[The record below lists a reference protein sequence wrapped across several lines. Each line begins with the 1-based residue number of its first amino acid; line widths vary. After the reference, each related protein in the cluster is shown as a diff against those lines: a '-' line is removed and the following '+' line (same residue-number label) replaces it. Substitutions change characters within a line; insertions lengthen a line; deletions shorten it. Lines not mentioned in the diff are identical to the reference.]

1 MPSIPWATLWRSSRR
16 SFPEASFLSQ
26 LPFRFRAAHAIQREV
41 TRLAAIFWVVPI
53 AFIMR
58 VLMRYH
64 IKDVA
69 QVRTRYRALV
79 KERKHPLLICPNHLT
94 MMDSA
99 VIAWALGGS
108 WWYVFHYSR
117 MPWNL
122 PEYNN
127 FASQW
132 PTRIGAW
139 ITKCI
144 PVIRGGR
151 REDVSRVIK
160 RVQHLLARGETALIF
175 PEAGRSRSGR
185 VEADS
190 VAHAVGRILTSV
202 PGCQPLCVYLRG
214 DRQRT
219 WSTIPA
225 RGDSFYI
232 EFEVVEPQSDHSGMR
247 RSRDFSR
254 QIVDRLV
261 GMEEEYFASR

>member
-1 MPSIPWATLWRSSRR
+1 MTR
-16 SFPEASFLSQ
+16 
-26 LPFRFRAAHAIQREV
+26 LPFRTRAAHTFQREV
-41 TRLAAIFWVVPI
+41 GRLAAAFWVIPI
-53 AFIMR
+53 AFILR
-58 VLMRYH
+58 VLMGYR

-69 QVRTRYRALV
+69 QVRARYRALL
-79 KERKHPLLICPNHLT
+79 KESDHPLLICPNHLT

-99 VIAWALGGS
+99 VVAWALGGS
-108 WWYVFHYSR
+108 WWYLFHYSR

-127 FASQW
+127 YSSQL
-132 PTRIGAW
+132 PTRLGAW
-139 ITKCI
+139 LIKCI

-160 RVQHLLARGETALIF
+160 RVQHLLSRGETALIF

-185 VEADS
+185 VEADA

-214 DRQRT
+214 DRQQT
-219 WSTIPA
+219 WSTVPA

-232 EFEVVEPQSDHSGMR
+232 DFEVGEPHSDHSGMR

-254 QIVDRLV
+254 QIVDQLV
-261 GMEEEYFASR
+261 GMEEEYFAGR

>member
-1 MPSIPWATLWRSSRR
+1 MTPLR
-16 SFPEASFLSQ
+16 
-26 LPFRFRAAHAIQREV
+26 FRTRAAHAFQREV
-41 TRLAAIFWVVPI
+41 GRLAALFWILPI
-53 AFIMR
+53 VFVLR
-58 VLMRYH
+58 VLMGYR

-69 QVRTRYRALV
+69 QVRTRYRALL
-79 KERKHPLLICPNHLT
+79 KARDHPLLICPNHLT

-99 VIAWALGGS
+99 VVAWALGGS
-108 WWYVFHYSR
+108 WWYLFHYSR

-127 FASQW
+127 FATQL
-132 PTRIGAW
+132 PARVGAW
-139 ITKCI
+139 IAKCI

-151 REDVSRVIK
+151 REEVSKVIK
-160 RVQHLLARGETALIF
+160 RVQHLLSRGETALIF

-185 VEADS
+185 VEADA

-214 DRQRT
+214 DRQAT

-232 EFEVVEPQSDHSGMR
+232 DFEIIEPRSDYSGMR
-247 RSRDFSR
+247 RSRDFSQ

-261 GMEEEYFASR
+261 GMEEEYFARR

>member
-1 MPSIPWATLWRSSRR
+1 MTR
-16 SFPEASFLSQ
+16 
-26 LPFRFRAAHAIQREV
+26 LPFRTRAAHTFQREV
-41 TRLAAIFWVVPI
+41 GRLAAAFWVIPI
-53 AFIMR
+53 AFILR
-58 VLMRYH
+58 VLMGYR

-69 QVRTRYRALV
+69 QVRARYRALL
-79 KERKHPLLICPNHLT
+79 KESDHPLLICPNHLT

-99 VIAWALGGS
+99 VVAWALGGS
-108 WWYVFHYSR
+108 WWYLFHYSR

-127 FASQW
+127 YSSQL

-139 ITKCI
+139 LIKCI

-160 RVQHLLARGETALIF
+160 RVQHLLSRGETALIF

-185 VEADS
+185 VEADA

-214 DRQRT
+214 DRQQT
-219 WSTIPA
+219 WSTVPA

-232 EFEVVEPQSDHSGMR
+232 DFVVGELHSDHSGMR

-261 GMEEEYFASR
+261 GMEEEYFAGR

>member
-1 MPSIPWATLWRSSRR
+1 LTR
-16 SFPEASFLSQ
+16 
-26 LPFRFRAAHAIQREV
+26 LPFRTRAAHTFQREV
-41 TRLAAIFWVVPI
+41 GRLAAVFWVISI
-53 AFIMR
+53 AFILR
-58 VLMRYH
+58 VLMGYR

-69 QVRTRYRALV
+69 QVRARYRALL
-79 KERKHPLLICPNHLT
+79 KESDHPLLICPNHLT

-99 VIAWALGGS
+99 VVAWALGGS
-108 WWYVFHYSR
+108 WWYLFHYSR

-127 FASQW
+127 YSSQL
-132 PTRIGAW
+132 PTRLGAW
-139 ITKCI
+139 LFKCI

-160 RVQHLLARGETALIF
+160 RVQHLLSRGETALIF

-185 VEADS
+185 VEADA

-214 DRQRT
+214 DRQQT
-219 WSTIPA
+219 WSTVPA

-232 EFEVVEPQSDHSGMR
+232 DFEVGELHSDHSGMR

-261 GMEEEYFASR
+261 GMEEEYFAGR

>member
-1 MPSIPWATLWRSSRR
+1 MTR
-16 SFPEASFLSQ
+16 
-26 LPFRFRAAHAIQREV
+26 LPFRTRAAHTFQREV
-41 TRLAAIFWVVPI
+41 GRLAAAFWVIPI
-53 AFIMR
+53 AFILR
-58 VLMRYH
+58 VLMGYR

-69 QVRTRYRALV
+69 QVRARYRALL
-79 KERKHPLLICPNHLT
+79 KESDHPLLICPNHLT

-99 VIAWALGGS
+99 VVAWALGGS
-108 WWYVFHYSR
+108 WWYLFHYSR

-127 FASQW
+127 YSSQL
-132 PTRIGAW
+132 PTRLGAW
-139 ITKCI
+139 LIKCI

-160 RVQHLLARGETALIF
+160 RVQHLLSRGETALIF

-185 VEADS
+185 VEADA

-214 DRQRT
+214 DRQQT
-219 WSTIPA
+219 WSTVPA

-232 EFEVVEPQSDHSGMR
+232 DFVVGELHSDHSGMR

-261 GMEEEYFASR
+261 GMEEEYFAGR

>member
-1 MPSIPWATLWRSSRR
+1 MTR
-16 SFPEASFLSQ
+16 
-26 LPFRFRAAHAIQREV
+26 LPFRTRAAHTFQREV
-41 TRLAAIFWVVPI
+41 GRLAAVFWVISI
-53 AFIMR
+53 AFILR
-58 VLMRYH
+58 VLMGYR

-69 QVRTRYRALV
+69 QVRARYRALL
-79 KERKHPLLICPNHLT
+79 KESDHPLLICPNHLT

-99 VIAWALGGS
+99 VVAWALGGS
-108 WWYVFHYSR
+108 WWYLFHYSR

-127 FASQW
+127 YSSQL

-139 ITKCI
+139 LFKCI

-160 RVQHLLARGETALIF
+160 RVQHLLSRGETALIF

-185 VEADS
+185 VEADA

-214 DRQRT
+214 DRQQT
-219 WSTIPA
+219 WSTVPA

-232 EFEVVEPQSDHSGMR
+232 DFEVGELHSDHSGMR

-261 GMEEEYFASR
+261 GMEEEYFAGR

>member
-1 MPSIPWATLWRSSRR
+1 MT
-16 SFPEASFLSQ
+16 
-26 LPFRFRAAHAIQREV
+26 RAAHTFQREV
-41 TRLAAIFWVVPI
+41 TRLLAVFWVISI
-53 AFIMR
+53 AFILR
-58 VLMRYH
+58 FLMGYR
-64 IKDVA
+64 IKDLA
-69 QVRTRYRALV
+69 QVRARYRALL
-79 KERKHPLLICPNHLT
+79 KESDHPFLICPNHLT

-99 VIAWALGGS
+99 VVAWALGGS

-127 FASQW
+127 YSSQL
-132 PTRIGAW
+132 PTRFGAW
-139 ITKCI
+139 LTKCI

-160 RVQHLLARGETALIF
+160 LVQHLLSRGETALIF

-185 VEADS
+185 VEADG

-214 DRQRT
+214 DRQQT
-219 WSTIPA
+219 WSTAPA

-232 EFEVVEPQSDHSGMR
+232 DFEVVEPHSDHSGMR
-247 RSRDFSR
+247 RSRDFS
-254 QIVDRLV
+254 QQVVARLV
-261 GMEEEYFASR
+261 GMEEEYFARR

>member
-1 MPSIPWATLWRSSRR
+1 LTRL
-16 SFPEASFLSQ
+16 SFST
-26 LPFRFRAAHAIQREV
+26 RAAHAFQREV
-41 TRLAAIFWVVPI
+41 GRLAALFWVLAIP
-53 AFIMR
+53 FILR
-58 VLMRYH
+58 VLMRYR

-69 QVRTRYRALV
+69 GVRTRYRALL
-79 KERKHPLLICPNHLT
+79 KESDRPFLICPNHLT

-99 VIAWALGGS
+99 VITWALGGS
-108 WWYVFHYSR
+108 WWYLFHYSR
-117 MPWNL
+117 LPWNL

-132 PTRIGAW
+132 PTRVGAW
-139 ITKCI
+139 LTKCI

-151 REDVSRVIK
+151 REDISRVIK

-202 PGCQPLCVYLRG
+202 PGCQSLCVYLRG
-214 DRQRT
+214 DRQQT
-219 WSTIPA
+219 WSTVPA

-232 EFEVVEPQSDHSGMR
+232 DFELMEPKSDHAGMR
-247 RSRDFSR
+247 RSRHFSQ

-261 GMEEEYFASR
+261 GMEEEYFAGR

>member
-1 MPSIPWATLWRSSRR
+1 MTR
-16 SFPEASFLSQ
+16 
-26 LPFRFRAAHAIQREV
+26 LPFRTRAAHTFQREV
-41 TRLAAIFWVVPI
+41 GRLAAVFWVIPI
-53 AFIMR
+53 AFILR
-58 VLMRYH
+58 VLMGYR

-69 QVRTRYRALV
+69 QVRARYRALL
-79 KERKHPLLICPNHLT
+79 KESDHPLLICPNHLT

-99 VIAWALGGS
+99 VVAWALGGS
-108 WWYVFHYSR
+108 WWYLFHYSR

-127 FASQW
+127 YSSQL
-132 PTRIGAW
+132 PTRLGAW
-139 ITKCI
+139 LIKCI

-160 RVQHLLARGETALIF
+160 RVQHLLSRGETALIF

-185 VEADS
+185 VEADA

-214 DRQRT
+214 DRHQT
-219 WSTIPA
+219 WSTVPA

-232 EFEVVEPQSDHSGMR
+232 DFVVGELHSDHSGMR

-254 QIVDRLV
+254 QIVDRLF
-261 GMEEEYFASR
+261 GMEEEYFAGR

>member
-1 MPSIPWATLWRSSRR
+1 MTR
-16 SFPEASFLSQ
+16 
-26 LPFRFRAAHAIQREV
+26 LPFRTRAAHTFQREMG
-41 TRLAAIFWVVPI
+41 RLVAVFWVIPI
-53 AFIMR
+53 AFILR
-58 VLMRYH
+58 VLMGYR

-69 QVRTRYRALV
+69 QVRARYRALL
-79 KERKHPLLICPNHLT
+79 KESDPPLLICPNHLT

-99 VIAWALGGS
+99 VVAWALGGS
-108 WWYVFHYSR
+108 WWYLFHYSR

-127 FASQW
+127 YSSQL
-132 PTRIGAW
+132 PTRLGAW
-139 ITKCI
+139 LIKCI

-160 RVQHLLARGETALIF
+160 RVQHLLSRGETALIF

-185 VEADS
+185 VEADA

-214 DRQRT
+214 DRQQT
-219 WSTIPA
+219 WSTVPA

-232 EFEVVEPQSDHSGMR
+232 DFEVGELHSDHSGMR

-261 GMEEEYFASR
+261 GMEEEYFAGR

>member
-1 MPSIPWATLWRSSRR
+1 MTR
-16 SFPEASFLSQ
+16 
-26 LPFRFRAAHAIQREV
+26 LPFRTRAAHAVQREV
-41 TRLAAIFWVVPI
+41 GRLAALFWVLTIV
-53 AFIMR
+53 FILR
-58 VLMRYH
+58 VLMRYR
-64 IKDVA
+64 IRDVA
-69 QVRTRYRALV
+69 RVRTRYRALV
-79 KERKHPLLICPNHLT
+79 KEKGRPFLICPNHLT

-108 WWYVFHYSR
+108 WWYLFHYSR

-132 PTRIGAW
+132 PARLGAW
-139 ITKCI
+139 LTKCI

-151 REDVSRVIK
+151 REDVSRVIR
-160 RVQHLLARGETALIF
+160 RVQHLLSRGETALIF

-202 PGCQPLCVYLRG
+202 PGCQLLCVYLRG
-214 DRQRT
+214 DRQHT
-219 WSTIPA
+219 WSTVPA

-232 EFEVVEPQSDHSGMR
+232 DFELVEPQSDHSGMR
-247 RSRDFSR
+247 RSRDFSQ
-254 QIVDRLV
+254 QIIDRLV
-261 GMEEEYFASR
+261 GMEKKYFAGR

>member
-1 MPSIPWATLWRSSRR
+1 MTR
-16 SFPEASFLSQ
+16 
-26 LPFRFRAAHAIQREV
+26 LPFRTRAAHTFQREMG
-41 TRLAAIFWVVPI
+41 RLAAVFWVIPI
-53 AFIMR
+53 AFILR
-58 VLMRYH
+58 VLMGYR

-69 QVRTRYRALV
+69 QVRARYRALL
-79 KERKHPLLICPNHLT
+79 KESDHPLLICPNHLT

-99 VIAWALGGS
+99 VVAWALGGS
-108 WWYVFHYSR
+108 WWYLFHYSR

-127 FASQW
+127 YSSQL
-132 PTRIGAW
+132 PTRLGAW
-139 ITKCI
+139 LIKCI

-160 RVQHLLARGETALIF
+160 RVQHLLSRGETALIF

-185 VEADS
+185 VEADA

-214 DRQRT
+214 DRQQT
-219 WSTIPA
+219 WSTVPA

-232 EFEVVEPQSDHSGMR
+232 NFEVGELHSDHSGMR

-261 GMEEEYFASR
+261 GMEEEYFAGR

>member
-1 MPSIPWATLWRSSRR
+1 MTR
-16 SFPEASFLSQ
+16 
-26 LPFRFRAAHAIQREV
+26 LPFRTRAAHTFQREV
-41 TRLAAIFWVVPI
+41 GRLAAAFWVIPI
-53 AFIMR
+53 AFILR
-58 VLMRYH
+58 VLMGYR

-69 QVRTRYRALV
+69 QVRARYRALL
-79 KERKHPLLICPNHLT
+79 KESDHPLLICPNHLT

-99 VIAWALGGS
+99 VVAWALGGS
-108 WWYVFHYSR
+108 WWYLFHYSR

-127 FASQW
+127 YSSQL
-132 PTRIGAW
+132 PTRLGAW
-139 ITKCI
+139 LIKCI

-160 RVQHLLARGETALIF
+160 RVQHLLSRGETALIF

-185 VEADS
+185 VEADA

-214 DRQRT
+214 DRQQT
-219 WSTIPA
+219 WSTVPA

-232 EFEVVEPQSDHSGMR
+232 DFVVGELHSDHSGMR

-254 QIVDRLV
+254 QIVDRLF
-261 GMEEEYFASR
+261 GMEEEYFAGR

>member
-1 MPSIPWATLWRSSRR
+1 MTR
-16 SFPEASFLSQ
+16 
-26 LPFRFRAAHAIQREV
+26 LPFRTRAAHTFQREV
-41 TRLAAIFWVVPI
+41 GRLAAVFWVIPI
-53 AFIMR
+53 AFILR
-58 VLMRYH
+58 VLMGYR

-69 QVRTRYRALV
+69 QVRARYRALL
-79 KERKHPLLICPNHLT
+79 KESDHPLLICPNHLT

-99 VIAWALGGS
+99 VVAWALGGS
-108 WWYVFHYSR
+108 WWYLFHYSR

-127 FASQW
+127 YSSQL
-132 PTRIGAW
+132 PTRLGAW
-139 ITKCI
+139 LIKCI

-160 RVQHLLARGETALIF
+160 RVQHLLSRGETALIF

-185 VEADS
+185 VEADA

-202 PGCQPLCVYLRG
+202 PGCPPLCVYLRG
-214 DRQRT
+214 DRQQT
-219 WSTIPA
+219 WSTVPA

-232 EFEVVEPQSDHSGMR
+232 DFVVGELHSDHSGMR

-261 GMEEEYFASR
+261 GMEEEYFAGR

>member
-1 MPSIPWATLWRSSRR
+1 MTR
-16 SFPEASFLSQ
+16 
-26 LPFRFRAAHAIQREV
+26 LPLRTRAAHAFQREV
-41 TRLAAIFWVVPI
+41 GRLAALFWVLTIV
-53 AFIMR
+53 FILR
-58 VLMRYH
+58 VLMRYR
-64 IKDVA
+64 IRDVA
-69 QVRTRYRALV
+69 RVRTRYRALV
-79 KERKHPLLICPNHLT
+79 KEKGRPFLSCPNHLT

-108 WWYVFHYSR
+108 WWYLFHYSR

-132 PTRIGAW
+132 PARLGAW
-139 ITKCI
+139 LTKCI

-160 RVQHLLARGETALIF
+160 RVQHLLSRGETALIF

-185 VEADS
+185 VEADA

-214 DRQRT
+214 NQQDT
-219 WSTIPA
+219 WSTVPA

-232 EFEVVEPQSDHSGMR
+232 EFELMAPQSEHSGMR
-247 RSRDFSR
+247 RSRDFSQ

-261 GMEEEYFASR
+261 GMEEEYFARR

>member
-1 MPSIPWATLWRSSRR
+1 MTRL
-16 SFPEASFLSQ
+16 SF
-26 LPFRFRAAHAIQREV
+26 RTRAAHTFQREV
-41 TRLAAIFWVVPI
+41 GRLAAAFWVIPI
-53 AFIMR
+53 AFILR
-58 VLMRYH
+58 VLMGYR

-69 QVRTRYRALV
+69 QVRARYRALL
-79 KERKHPLLICPNHLT
+79 KESDHPLLICPNHLT

-99 VIAWALGGS
+99 VVAWALGGS
-108 WWYVFHYSR
+108 WWYLFHYSR

-127 FASQW
+127 YSSQL
-132 PTRIGAW
+132 PTRLGAW
-139 ITKCI
+139 LIKCI

-160 RVQHLLARGETALIF
+160 RVQHLLSRGETALIF

-185 VEADS
+185 VEADA

-214 DRQRT
+214 DRQQT
-219 WSTIPA
+219 WSTVPA

-232 EFEVVEPQSDHSGMR
+232 DFEVGELHSDHSGMR

-261 GMEEEYFASR
+261 GMEEEYFAGR

>member
-1 MPSIPWATLWRSSRR
+1 MTR
-16 SFPEASFLSQ
+16 
-26 LPFRFRAAHAIQREV
+26 LPFRTRAAHTFQREV
-41 TRLAAIFWVVPI
+41 GRLAAAFWVIPI
-53 AFIMR
+53 AFILR
-58 VLMRYH
+58 VLMGYR

-69 QVRTRYRALV
+69 QVRARYRALL
-79 KERKHPLLICPNHLT
+79 KESDHPLLICPNHLT

-99 VIAWALGGS
+99 VVAWALGGS
-108 WWYVFHYSR
+108 WWYLFHYSR

-127 FASQW
+127 YSSQL
-132 PTRIGAW
+132 PTRLGAW
-139 ITKCI
+139 LTKCI

-160 RVQHLLARGETALIF
+160 RVQHLLSRGETALIF
-175 PEAGRSRSGR
+175 PEAARSRSGR
-185 VEADS
+185 VEVDA

-214 DRQRT
+214 DRQQT
-219 WSTIPA
+219 WSTVPA

-232 EFEVVEPQSDHSGMR
+232 DFVVGELHSDHSGMR

-254 QIVDRLV
+254 QIVDRLF
-261 GMEEEYFASR
+261 GMEEEYFAGR

>member
-1 MPSIPWATLWRSSRR
+1 MTR
-16 SFPEASFLSQ
+16 
-26 LPFRFRAAHAIQREV
+26 LPFRTRAAHTFQREV
-41 TRLAAIFWVVPI
+41 GRLAAVFWVIPI
-53 AFIMR
+53 AFILR
-58 VLMRYH
+58 VLMGYR

-69 QVRTRYRALV
+69 QVRARYRALL
-79 KERKHPLLICPNHLT
+79 KESDHPLLICPNHLT

-99 VIAWALGGS
+99 VVAWALGGS
-108 WWYVFHYSR
+108 WWYLFHYSR

-127 FASQW
+127 YSSHL
-132 PTRIGAW
+132 PSRLGAW
-139 ITKCI
+139 LIKCI

-160 RVQHLLARGETALIF
+160 RVQHLLSRGETALIF

-185 VEADS
+185 VEADA

-214 DRQRT
+214 DRQQT
-219 WSTIPA
+219 WSTVPA

-232 EFEVVEPQSDHSGMR
+232 DFEVGELHSDHSGMR

-261 GMEEEYFASR
+261 GMEEEYFAGR

>member
-1 MPSIPWATLWRSSRR
+1 MTR
-16 SFPEASFLSQ
+16 
-26 LPFRFRAAHAIQREV
+26 LPFRTRAAHTFQREV
-41 TRLAAIFWVVPI
+41 GRLAAAFWVIPI
-53 AFIMR
+53 AFILR
-58 VLMRYH
+58 VLMGYR

-69 QVRTRYRALV
+69 QVRARYRALL
-79 KERKHPLLICPNHLT
+79 KESDHPLLICPNHLT
-94 MMDSA
+94 MVDSA
-99 VIAWALGGS
+99 VVAWALGGS
-108 WWYVFHYSR
+108 WWYLFHYSR

-127 FASQW
+127 YSSQL
-132 PTRIGAW
+132 PTRLGAW
-139 ITKCI
+139 LIKCI

-160 RVQHLLARGETALIF
+160 RVQHLLSRGETALIF

-185 VEADS
+185 VEADA

-214 DRQRT
+214 DRQQT
-219 WSTIPA
+219 WSTVPA

-232 EFEVVEPQSDHSGMR
+232 DFVVGELHSDHSGMR

-261 GMEEEYFASR
+261 GMEEEYFAGR